1 MNKYTYI
8 NKLEHRQLY
17 TMNRDLEKRLNK
29 IFPDHT
35 IKILSDLPVRY
46 NTLITDDIRILN
58 IFIEGNIKEYKY
70 LHIKSFKVRY
80 QYFYHYGKQQRFYF
94 YTTDHKQIKS
104 LYKYIKSYIKGVIKW
119 NAKSIDYPKIQMK

>member
-8 NKLEHRQLY
+8 NKLEHRQL
-17 TMNRDLEKRLNK
+17 
-29 IFPDHT
+29 
-35 IKILSDLPVRY
+35 
-46 NTLITDDIRILN
+46 
-58 IFIEGNIKEYKY
+58 
-70 LHIKSFKVRY
+70 
-80 QYFYHYGKQQRFYF
+80 